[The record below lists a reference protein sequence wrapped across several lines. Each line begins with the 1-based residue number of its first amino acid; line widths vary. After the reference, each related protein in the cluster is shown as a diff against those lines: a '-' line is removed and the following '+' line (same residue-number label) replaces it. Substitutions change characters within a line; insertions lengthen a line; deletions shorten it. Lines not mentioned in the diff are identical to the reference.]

1 MAGSNKPRLSLEHRM
16 RPAADFKKLSRAE
29 LWKEME
35 TRSELI
41 NHMQGNLWPAVLEK
55 EIDELLRLYIPHQ
68 FDQLE
73 LPV

>member
-16 RPAADFKKLSRAE
+16 RPAADFKKLSKAE
-29 LWKEME
+29 LCEEME
-35 TRSELI
+35 IRRELI
-41 NHMQGNLWPAVLEK
+41 GQMQGNLWPAVLEK